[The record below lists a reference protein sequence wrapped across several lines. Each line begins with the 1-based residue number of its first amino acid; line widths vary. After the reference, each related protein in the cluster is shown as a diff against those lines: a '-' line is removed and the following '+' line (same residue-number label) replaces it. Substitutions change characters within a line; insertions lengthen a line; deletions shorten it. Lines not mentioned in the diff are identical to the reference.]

1 MASPNT
7 PLSPDVKK
15 SLKIVFL
22 TLFLDM
28 VGFSI
33 IFPLFPAL
41 VKHYGALEA
50 DNLFFKGILDAVQ
63 FFRHVGGNTPLPA
76 GADIVLFGGAL
87 ASLYSLLQFVCSPFW
102 GALSDRVGRK
112 PVLIFSIAGST
123 LSYLLWIF
131 SGSFTLLIVSRLVSG
146 VMSGNISTATAVIGD
161 ITTKANRA
169 KGMAI
174 VGIAF
179 GIGFILGPAL
189 GGLFSQFDLT
199 LDHPAW
205 ILYGVNPFSV
215 PAFVAFALS
224 AFNLFSVVRNFK
236 ESLPPE
242 KRGLSENYRSAN
254 LLTLFKPLP
263 HRGINLTNFANFLY
277 TLAFAGM
284 EFTLTFL
291 AAERFAYSS
300 MQNAMMFVFI
310 GLIIAF
316 VQGGIVRRHAH
327 QFGEKKMTL
336 TGLVIL
342 IPGLIFISRA
352 YNAATLYIGLALLS
366 IGSAMVIAC
375 LSALVSLYTPE
386 DLQGKSIGIFRSLG
400 ALGRV
405 LGPASA
411 CLLYWRFGSAS
422 PYYAS
427 AVFMV
432 LPIVLVLLLRAPGE
446 IDLPKDALKC
456 PTS

>member
-1 MASPNT
+1 
-7 PLSPDVKK
+7 
-15 SLKIVFL
+15 
-22 TLFLDM
+22 M

-41 VKHYGALEA
+41 VKYYGSVEA
-50 DNLFFKGILDAVQ
+50 DNIFFKGILDAVEV
-63 FFRHVGGNTPLPA
+63 FRHVGDTANMPA
-76 GADIVLFGGAL
+76 GTDIVLFGGAL

-102 GALSDRVGRK
+102 GMISDRVGRK
-112 PVLIFSIAGST
+112 PVLIFSIAGSV
-123 LSYLLWIF
+123 LSYLIWIF
-131 SGSFTLLIVSRLVSG
+131 SGSFTLLIVSRLISG
-146 VMSGNISTATAVIGD
+146 MMSGNISTATAVIGD
-161 ITTKANRA
+161 ITSKNDRA

-189 GGLFSQFDLT
+189 GGLFSKFDLT

-205 ILYGVNPFSV
+205 SGYGINPFSV
-215 PAFVAFALS
+215 PAFVAFSLS
-224 AFNLFSVVRNFK
+224 LFNLISVVRNFK

-242 KRGLSENYRSAN
+242 KRGISENYRSAN
-254 LLTLFKPLP
+254 LFTLFKPLP
-263 HRGINLTNFANFLY
+263 YRGINLTNFANFLY

-291 AAERFAYSS
+291 AVERFAYSS
-300 MQNAMMFVFI
+300 IENAYMFVFI
-310 GLIIAF
+310 GLIIAL

-327 QFGEKKMTL
+327 QFGEKKMTIA
-336 TGLVIL
+336 GLIIL
-342 IPGLIFISRA
+342 IPGLILISIA
-352 YNAATLYIGLALLS
+352 FNAVTLYFGLALLS

-405 LGPASA
+405 LGPALS
-411 CLLYWRFGSAS
+411 CLLYWRFGASS
-422 PYYAS
+422 PYYVS
-427 AVFMV
+427 ALFMV
-432 LPIVLVLLLRAPGE
+432 IPIALVLMLQAPV
-446 IDLPKDALKC
+446 KN
-456 PTS
+456 